1 MTDSNNEC
9 AWLTEILAETE
20 LMDFYSAIRQD
31 LQISRLEHFDFVK
44 EVDLEKIGL
53 SQPAV
58 RRLMAAVKSRRSKQ
72 KRDRIL
78 SKFTGRGGGEKSA
91 KDASNE
97 DAAKDADKVITCLI
111 SKEQIKLF
119 ERLGEGSFAKV
130 RRGVWTRLNG
140 KKVINIECH

>member
-1 MTDSNNEC
+1 MTDSNNESV
-9 AWLTEILAETE
+9 WLTEILAETE

-31 LQISRLEHFDFVK
+31 MQISKLEHFDYVK
-44 EVDLEKIGL
+44 EADLEKIGL

-58 RRLMAAVKSRRSKQ
+58 RRLLAAVKSRRSKQ

-78 SKFTGRGGGEKSA
+78 SKFTGRSGGEKSV
-91 KDASNE
+91 KDAPND
-97 DAAKDADKVITCLI
+97 DANKDSDKVITCLI
-111 SKEQIKLF
+111 SKDQLKLF

-140 KKVINIECH
+140 KKVLYLCC